1 MTLGM
6 PCAENGGILLANPKI
21 SFHCPKYRFL
31 MEAFLVGYGAYTA
44 TVCPWP
50 DVYQEAFSGLFTTRN
65 ISVVEKYA

>member
-1 MTLGM
+1 
-6 PCAENGGILLANPKI
+6 
-21 SFHCPKYRFL
+21 

-50 DVYQEAFSGLFTTRN
+50 DVYQEAFSGLFTTKN